1 MEYLVKDSTFWVAV
15 AMAIFLI
22 VMVYLGVPGMVA
34 KMLDAR
40 ADAIRDELDQA
51 RKLRQEAEA
60 TLKQYEAKRA
70 EAEQQAQ
77 MVVASAKA
85 EAERIATEANLALQA
100 QIERKTKAAE
110 QKIAQAETA
119 ALAEVRAAAAAAAV
133 QAAEAVLKGQMTEAK
148 GDALTDAAIR
158 ELRSKLH

>member
-1 MEYLVKDSTFWVAV
+1 MAELVQDSTFWVAV
-15 AMAIFLI
+15 ALLIFLI
-22 VMVYLGVPGMVA
+22 VIVYLGIPGMVT

-40 ADAIRDELDQA
+40 ADGIRSELDQA

-60 TLKQYEAKRA
+60 TLKQYDAKRV
-70 EAEQQAQ
+70 EAEKQAQ
-77 MVVASAKA
+77 DIVANAKA
-85 EAERIATEANLALQA
+85 EAERIAAEANAQLQA

-148 GDALTDAAIR
+148 GDTLIDTAIR
-158 ELRSKLH
+158 DLRAKLH

>member
-1 MEYLVKDSTFWVAV
+1 MEHLIQDSTFWVAV
-15 AMAIFLI
+15 AMAIFLV
-22 VMVYLGVPGMVA
+22 VMVYLGVPGMVT

-40 ADAIRDELDQA
+40 ADGIRDELDQA
-51 RKLRQEAEA
+51 RKLRHEAEA
-60 TLKQYEAKRA
+60 TLKQYEAKRV

-77 MVVASAKA
+77 SIVANAKA
-85 EAERIATEANLALQA
+85 EAERIAAEANAALQA

-133 QAAEAVLKGQMTEAK
+133 QAAESVLKGQMTEAK
-148 GDALTDAAIR
+148 GEALIDAAIR
-158 ELRSKLH
+158 DLRAKLH

>member
-1 MEYLVKDSTFWVAV
+1 MEHLIQDSTFWVAV

-22 VMVYLGVPGMVA
+22 VLIYLGIPGMVA

-51 RKLRQEAEA
+51 RKLRHDAEA
-60 TLKQYEAKRA
+60 TLKQYEAKRVEA
-70 EAEQQAQ
+70 EAQAQ
-77 MVVASAKA
+77 SIVANAKA
-85 EAERIATEANLALQA
+85 EAERIAAEANAALQA

-110 QKIAQAETA
+110 QKIAQAETT

-133 QAAEAVLKGQMTEAK
+133 QAAESVLKGQMTETK
-148 GDALTDAAIR
+148 GDTLIDAAIR
-158 ELRSKLH
+158 DLRAKLH

>member
-1 MEYLVKDSTFWVAV
+1 METLVQDSTFWVAV
-15 AMAIFLI
+15 ALLIFLAVI
-22 VMVYLGVPGMVA
+22 VYLGIPGMVA

-40 ADAIRDELDQA
+40 ADGIRNELDQA
-51 RKLRQEAEA
+51 RRLRQEAEA
-60 TLKQYEAKRA
+60 TLKQYEAKRV

-77 MVVASAKA
+77 AIVANAKA
-85 EAERIATEANLALQA
+85 EAERIAAEANAQLQA

-133 QAAEAVLKGQMTEAK
+133 QAAETVLKGQMTENK
-148 GDALTDAAIR
+148 GDTLIDSAIR
-158 ELRSKLH
+158 DLRAKLH

>member
-1 MEYLVKDSTFWVAV
+1 MDQLIQDSTFWVAV
-15 AMAIFLI
+15 ALLIFLGVI
-22 VMVYLGVPGMVA
+22 AYLGVPGMIA

-40 ADAIRDELDQA
+40 ADGIRNELDQA

-60 TLKQYEAKRA
+60 TLKQYESKRV
-70 EAEQQAQ
+70 EAEKQAEGI
-77 MVVASAKA
+77 VANAKA
-85 EAERIATEANLALQA
+85 EAERIAAEANAQLQQ

-133 QAAEAVLKGQMTEAK
+133 QAAEAVLKGQMTETK
-148 GDALTDAAIR
+148 GDGLIDAAIR
-158 ELRSKLH
+158 DLRTKLH